1 MEREKDNSLKH
12 ILKQLDRS
20 QQIIADHALT
30 IANLKTQ
37 IAKLE
42 SEAFENGKQL
52 KEMKKHI
59 AKLEAKAKTQT
70 PQSPEV
76 VRSTDLS
83 TGWTVIQCRQ
93 SGQFETLADSY
104 KNALCGFGDPE
115 GDYWIGFEKLSSMMA
130 SHRHVL
136 GIQLTYS
143 DESKTYSQ
151 YDDFKLGGG
160 GDRFRIESLGTYLG
174 NDRDFLRY
182 YKDRPL
188 EVSLTWAWWN
198 VPGNMRKLTH
208 SEDNAKSELKIKS
221 SKMYLTRAQ
230 GLKFLTLQQVNL
242 LNSKIIYK

>member
-1 MEREKDNSLKH
+1 METKEDNSVKH

-30 IANLKTQ
+30 ISNLKAQ

-42 SEAFENGKQL
+42 SEAFENGKHL

-59 AKLEAKAKTQT
+59 AKLESKTKNQT
-70 PQSPEV
+70 PQSSEV

-93 SGQFETLADSY
+93 SGRYENLADSY
-104 KNALCGFGDPE
+104 KNALCGFGEID
-115 GDYWIGFEKLSSMMA
+115 GDYWIGFEKLSSIMA
-130 SHRHVL
+130 SHSHVL

-143 DESKTYSQ
+143 DGSKTYSQ
-151 YDDFKLGGG
+151 YDDFKLGRG
-160 GDRFRIESLGTYLG
+160 GDRFRIESLGYYMG

-182 YKDRPL
+182 YKDLPL

-198 VPGNMRKLTH
+198 VPSNMR
-208 SEDNAKSELKIKS
+208 
-221 SKMYLTRAQ
+221 
-230 GLKFLTLQQVNL
+230 
-242 LNSKIIYK
+242 